1 MEIQIFG
8 RKSCQGTRKARRYF
22 KERGASFHLRDVD
35 QKGLAPRELDDL
47 LRTVEAD
54 QLVDKNSKAYEARGL
69 AYLETDLREEIL
81 EHAGILATPIVRS
94 KAGWTVGIDEK
105 EWKKHL

>member
-8 RKSCQGTRKARRYF
+8 RKSCQGTRKAQRYF
-22 KERGASFHLRDVD
+22 KERGASFQFRDLD
-35 QKGLAPRELDDL
+35 QKGLSPRELDDL
-47 LRTVEAD
+47 LRVVELD
-54 QLVDKNSKAYEARGL
+54 QVVDENSKAYKERGL

-81 EHAGILATPIVRS
+81 EHAGLLATPIVRS
-94 KAGWTVGIDEK
+94 NARWTVGIDEK